1 MHLPSIE
8 VSQTVYYMNVIL
20 CDMKT
25 NNIIL
30 NFNDSKILIKVV
42 LLFANNK
49 VWVGIKIKYISS
61 KTFKEIKVLQEV
73 LKMH

>member
-1 MHLPSIE
+1 
-8 VSQTVYYMNVIL
+8 MNVIH

-30 NFNDSKILIKVV
+30 NFNDSKILIEVV
-42 LLFANNK
+42 LLFADKN

-73 LKMH
+73 LKLH